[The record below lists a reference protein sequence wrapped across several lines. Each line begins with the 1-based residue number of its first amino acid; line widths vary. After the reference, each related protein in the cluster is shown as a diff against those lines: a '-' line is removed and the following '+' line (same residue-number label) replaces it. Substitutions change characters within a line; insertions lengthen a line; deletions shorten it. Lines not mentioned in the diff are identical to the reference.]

1 MSKSRHSLLVEKSIQ
16 AALSA
21 IELYNKPNFSYREES
36 FAILMVN
43 AWELLLKAK
52 VLKEN
57 NGNLTKLYVPISNK
71 TKAGKPRKRMKWK
84 VNGAGNFIT
93 LGVTSLIES
102 EIQDSN
108 LKVQLSTLVELRDN
122 SIHFVNANKLMQ
134 KQIVEVATATLKS
147 YRIMIERWFEK
158 SLSEHDLFLIPI
170 AFNVPETFSIEELNS
185 ENQAHKNLIEFI
197 SSQQAK
203 ESELGEHDISL
214 VIDIKLERKKDG
226 MKVRFDKSG
235 AAIYQDSEEV
245 FKQKYPW
252 DTKKLIDNLKERYSD
267 FSQNKRF
274 HEIKSELWKDS
285 NLSAERYLDYEQM
298 SGQKKR
304 YYSSNIV
311 KEFDK
316 HFTRV

>member
-16 AALSA
+16 AAISA

-36 FAILMVN
+36 FVILMVN

-57 NGNLTKLYVPISNK
+57 NGNLTKLYVPMSNK

-84 VNGAGNFIT
+84 VNSAGNNIT
-93 LGVTSLIES
+93 KGITSLIES
-102 EIQDSN
+102 EINDQN
-108 LKVQLSTLVELRDN
+108 LKIQLSTLVELRDN

-147 YRIMIERWFEK
+147 YRIMIDHWFNR

-170 AFNVPETFSIEELNS
+170 AFNVPETFSIEELNA

-203 ESELGEHDISL
+203 ESDASEHDISL
-214 VIDIKLERKKDG
+214 VIDIKFERKKDG
-226 MKVRFDKSG
+226 MKVRFDKTG
-235 AAIYQDSEEV
+235 AAIYQDTEEV

-252 DTKKLIDNLKERYSD
+252 DNKKLIDKLKERFSD
-267 FSQNKRF
+267 FSQNKKF
-274 HEIKSELWKDS
+274 HEIKKELWDDP

-304 YYSSNIV
+304 YYSSNILE
-311 KEFDK
+311 KFDA
-316 HFTRV
+316 HYTRV